1 LIQQAKNVARKILK
15 LKDVTFVNSIQENW
29 NVAVNIL
36 IILVVIFVTCIL
48 DLHFAVIYIMTIKAV
63 TTVNSIQALNNVV
76 QKIKII
82 LHVIHVK

>member
-1 LIQQAKNVARKILK
+1 
-15 LKDVTFVNSIQENW
+15 VTFVNSNQENW
-29 NVAVNIL
+29 NVAVKIL
-36 IILVVIFVTCIL
+36 IIQVVIFVTCTL
-48 DLHFAVIYIMTIKAV
+48 DLNFAVICTMTIKAV

>member
-1 LIQQAKNVARKILK
+1 
-15 LKDVTFVNSIQENW
+15 VTFVNSNQENW
-29 NVAVNIL
+29 NVAVKIL
-36 IILVVIFVTCIL
+36 IIQVVIFVTCIL